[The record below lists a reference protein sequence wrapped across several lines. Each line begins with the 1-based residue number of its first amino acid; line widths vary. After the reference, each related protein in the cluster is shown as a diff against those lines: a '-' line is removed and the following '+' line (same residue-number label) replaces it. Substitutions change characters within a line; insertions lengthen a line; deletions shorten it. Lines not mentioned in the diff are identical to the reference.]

1 MLSAVQAAD
10 DAGTPMDNEM
20 LAKALGWELAD
31 IARSLQAAKS
41 QSLVWGW
48 REARLP
54 GPWFTTLELTVQGRR
69 FLRSYRQATADS
81 SLDT

>member
-1 MLSAVQAAD
+1 MLQAVQDAD

-31 IARSLQAAKS
+31 TAQSLQSAKS

-54 GPWFTTLELTVQGRR
+54 GPWFTTLEVTVQGRR
-69 FLRSYRQATADS
+69 FLEGHRARE
-81 SLDT
+81 LEL